1 LIERAPHDG
10 SEVHNVLPDELTDA
24 FRRLG
29 LEEGDRV
36 MMHASLQR
44 VGTVEGGAAMVLHR
58 LLKILGKDGILLM
71 PTFTSVTRH
80 SSTHDNYTAAGCWC
94 GGKESRHLPFIAELQ
109 PDKDLGEIAY
119 RLCSWPS
126 SRRSQH
132 PTYSFVAVGKHSDK
146 LVREYSA
153 VDPLQSLK
161 DFIKENPTILTVGVG
176 LESVSAIHVAEQ
188 RLTPSKF
195 VKERA
200 LTITSKGQA
209 WVDVT
214 AMGCSGGFQ
223 KLEQHIGSE
232 NLKETQIGMATAR
245 LYSMRGLIQAAEKAL
260 QEDSM
265 ALACGRPECLSCIRS
280 SIPQ

>member
-1 LIERAPHDG
+1 
-10 SEVHNVLPDELTDA
+10 
-24 FRRLG
+24 
-29 LEEGDRV
+29 
-36 MMHASLQR
+36 MMHASLKR

-58 LLKILGKDGILLM
+58 LLKILGKEGILLM

-132 PTYSFVAVGKHSDK
+132 PTYSFVAVGKNSDK
-146 LVREYSA
+146 FVREYSA
-153 VDPLQSLK
+153 VDPLQPLK
-161 DFIKENPTILTVGVG
+161 DFIKENPAIMTVGVG
-176 LESVSAIHVAEQ
+176 LESVPAIHVAEQ

-214 AMGCSGGFQ
+214 AMGCNGGFQ
-223 KLEQHIGSE
+223 KLAQRIGSE
-232 NLKETQIGMATAR
+232 RLRETQIGMASAR
-245 LYSMRGLIQAAEKAL
+245 LYSMRALIQAAEKAL
-260 QEDSM
+260 HEDSM
-265 ALACGRPECLSCIRS
+265 TLACGRPECLSCIRT
-280 SIPQ
+280 SIR

>member
-1 LIERAPHDG
+1 MQTDDG
-10 SEVHNVLPDELTDA
+10 SVIGRILPDELTDA

-29 LEEGDRV
+29 LQEGDRV
-36 MMHASLQR
+36 MMHASLKR

-58 LLKILGKDGILLM
+58 LLKILGKEGTLLM
-71 PTFTSVTRH
+71 PTFTSITRH

-132 PTYSFVAVGKHSDK
+132 PTYSFVAVGKSSDK
-146 LVREYSA
+146 LVREYSTG
-153 VDPLQSLK
+153 DPLQPLK
-161 DFIKENPTILTVGVG
+161 YFIKENPAVLTVGVG

-188 RLTPSKF
+188 QSTPSKF

-223 KLEQHIGSE
+223 KLAQRLSSE
-232 NLKETQIGMATAR
+232 KLKEIQIGMATAR
-245 LYSMRGLIQAAEKAL
+245 LYSMRGLIEAAEKAL
-260 QEDSM
+260 YEDSM
-265 ALACGRPECLSCIRS
+265 VLACGRPECLSCIRS
-280 SIPQ
+280 SIPR

>member
-1 LIERAPHDG
+1 LSEYAPGDG
-10 SEVHNVLPDELTDA
+10 TAIGRILPDELTEG
-24 FRRLG
+24 FRSLG
-29 LEEGDRV
+29 LKEGDRV
-36 MMHASLQR
+36 MMHASLKSM
-44 VGTVEGGAAMVLHR
+44 GTVEGGAAMVLHR
-58 LLKILGKDGILLM
+58 LLKILGKEGILLM

-132 PTYSFVAVGKHSDK
+132 PTYSFVAVGKNSDK

-153 VDPLQSLK
+153 VDPLQPLK
-161 DFIKENPTILTVGVG
+161 DYIKENPAVLTVGVG

-214 AMGCSGGFQ
+214 AMGCNGGFQ
-223 KLEQHIGSE
+223 KLAQRIGSE
-232 NLKETQIGMATAR
+232 RLRETQIGMTSAR
-245 LYSMRGLIQAAEKAL
+245 VYSMRGLVQAAEKAL
-260 QEDSM
+260 HEDSM
-265 ALACGRPECLSCIRS
+265 ALACGRPECLSCIRT
-280 SIPQ
+280 SIR